1 MEELKDAMRQ
11 IAADL
16 KRIPGPLPEALRLR
30 FIEIRSQLFTRG
42 FYDPV
47 LARFDSAT
55 VPRATNEEIAVE
67 LEKLANA

>member
-1 MEELKDAMRQ
+1 MEELKDAMRE

-42 FYDPV
+42 FFDPV

-55 VPRATNEEIAVE
+55 VPRASNAEIAEE
-67 LEKLANA
+67 LEKLAAA

>member
-1 MEELKDAMRQ
+1 MEELKDAMRAL
-11 IAADL
+11 AADL

-42 FYDPV
+42 FFDPV

-55 VPRATNEEIAVE
+55 VPQASNEEIATE
-67 LEKLANA
+67 LEKLAAA